1 MKMSG
6 EPEILCDDSE
16 ASRQAYLDFRHKY
29 DYPISRASYVS
40 LSPPHNEFFGYMVD
54 RQIGKGL
61 FGRVYHALDQQ
72 GNSVAIKI
80 LKDDVRENPKLL
92 SAFRRGVRS
101 MEILS
106 DNKIPGMV
114 PYLLSFEIP
123 TCVIKDYVDGPNLD
137 AAIASGR
144 IGDWSS
150 KLRVAWSLVG
160 IIRAGHLLPE
170 RVLHRDLRPQNI
182 MLRESH
188 LGEPPEVVV
197 LDFDLSWH
205 KDAAE
210 KSVDLG
216 SAAALA
222 YAAPEQL
229 HPVPGVSTRN
239 ALVDSFGIGMT
250 LFHLF
255 SGESPTPGDYKRH
268 EWHDT
273 VRSKLFRYSCRDWRS
288 LPARLAGLIFRSTR
302 VEQARRCDCSAIERE
317 LERLLVATTQPDQVQ
332 AAELWAD
339 ELAARSWGIE
349 NYKWSHDGLLARKV
363 FANGVGITLRGDENA
378 RTVFLESS
386 WSSAGEDNWRN
397 VGKFLQSAAERSVS
411 ILKSGAWQ
419 EVRKERGEKSLRIE
433 AKIPVNVL
441 QSGRMS
447 DASRGVSDLANALSL
462 F

>member
-1 MKMSG
+1 M
-6 EPEILCDDSE
+6 
-16 ASRQAYLDFRHKY
+16 Q
-29 DYPISRASYVS
+29 
-40 LSPPHNEFFGYMVD
+40 
-54 RQIGKGL
+54 
-61 FGRVYHALDQQ
+61 
-72 GNSVAIKI
+72 
-80 LKDDVRENPKLL
+80 
-92 SAFRRGVRS
+92 
-101 MEILS
+101 ILS
-106 DNKIPGMV
+106 DRNVPGMV
-114 PYLLSFEIP
+114 PYLFSFEIP
-123 TCVIKDYVDGPNLD
+123 TCAIMDYVDGPNLD

-144 IGDWSS
+144 IKDWSS
-150 KLRVAWSLVG
+150 KLRIARSLVG
-160 IIRAGHLLPE
+160 IIRTGHLLPE

-182 MLRESH
+182 MLRESRS
-188 LGEPPEVVV
+188 GDPPEVVV

-273 VRSKLFRYSCRDWRS
+273 VRSKLFRHSCKDWRS

-317 LERLLVATTQPDQVQ
+317 LERLLVATTQTDQVE

-339 ELAARSWGIE
+339 ELAARAWGIE

-363 FANGVGITLRGDENA
+363 FANGVGITLRGDESL
-378 RTVFLESS
+378 RKVFLESS
-386 WSSAGEDNWRN
+386 WSSAGDDNWRN
-397 VGKFLQSAAERSVS
+397 VGKFLNSAAEKSVASLRS
-411 ILKSGAWQ
+411 GGWQ
-419 EVRKERGEKSLRIE
+419 AVEKQRGEKNLRIE
-433 AKIPVNVL
+433 ANIPVSVL
-441 QSGRMS
+441 QSGCVT
-447 DASRGVSDLANALSL
+447 DAARAVGELANSLSL
-462 F
+462 SSESLGSAIAAITAR